1 MNITEEMH
9 SCMHS
14 TSKALKQLSFQQ
26 KGEGKPNKREQQEEP
41 ARSYERKKKKED
53 L

>member
-9 SCMHS
+9 SYLHS
-14 TSKALKQLSFQQ
+14 TTKALKQLSFQQ
-26 KGEGKPNKREQQEEP
+26 KGEGKPNKTEQQEEP